1 MWERFLFGSLHIYD
15 TRKDNGLT
23 LIIGKKRART
33 SMLDDLQVEPYLYW
47 GASQVTLYQEE
58 RKNFFSRGVV

>member
-23 LIIGKKRART
+23 LIIGKKAGSDQHAGRPIYT
-33 SMLDDLQVEPYLYW
+33 CQVC
-47 GASQVTLYQEE
+47 QVSLRITKKPSFEFL
-58 RKNFFSRGVV
+58 RLCDPL